1 MDFNIFHC
9 LFFFF
14 PFFPFSRKNIL
25 FEGVTKINCS
35 GKLEKA
41 FVNSLPTPLKDDKV

>member
-1 MDFNIFHC
+1 MDSNIFHC

-14 PFFPFSRKNIL
+14 SFFPFSRKNIL
-25 FEGVTKINCS
+25 FGGVSKITSS

-41 FVNSLPTPLKDDKV
+41 FVNSLTTRMKDDTR